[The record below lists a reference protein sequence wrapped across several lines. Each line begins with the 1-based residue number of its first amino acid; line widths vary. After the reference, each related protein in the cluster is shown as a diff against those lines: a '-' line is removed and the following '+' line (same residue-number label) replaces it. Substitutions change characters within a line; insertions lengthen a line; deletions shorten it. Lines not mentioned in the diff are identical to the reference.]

1 MIRTVRVHCRALS
14 RRSVLVSAG
23 GLGVAVAFGG
33 VPVLA
38 DGAGMPPVAAPV
50 VAPVVGGHFR
60 PNAWVTVAAD
70 GSVTIISPAVEMG
83 QGIMTTLP
91 LLVAE
96 EMDADWN
103 RVRVV
108 QAPSDAETYGNPGFY
123 GIQLTGGSESTRGYN
138 ALLRLTGA
146 QTRLILLS
154 GAATILKVPV
164 TELATEPN
172 RVVHPSSG
180 RSLDYG
186 EIAARAALP
195 DPLPQ
200 ATEADLKPSDRWRY
214 IGSRTIRRVDVP
226 AKVNGS
232 AAFGIDVQRPDML
245 YGAVL
250 RAPVQGERPEAI
262 DDAEARALPGIVRI
276 VPLAYGVG
284 IIGNTVEATRRAK
297 DLLSVSW
304 SATSRVRRYGSAR
317 LLDAYRA
324 IGRDTGRPGV
334 QAHSRG
340 DADAAIAGAATVIEV
355 DYMSDHVAHATME
368 PMNAT
373 ALVTGDTVELWAP
386 TQGPTGTQGF
396 AAAVAGT
403 TPDKVKV
410 NTTLLG
416 GGFGRKAEA
425 DFIEDAVSLAKAVEG
440 RPVKV
445 IWSREDDIR
454 HDKFRPLEAQHVTV
468 GLDAAGTIV
477 GWRHR
482 IVADSIF
489 ARTMPS
495 LFEQAG
501 GHDDVVTE
509 GALFNY
515 AVPAHQVE
523 YLRQDNG
530 LAIGFWFA
538 VGVGYTRFAIECVV
552 DEIAAARG
560 VDPVALR
567 LELLKDRPR
576 ARAVIE
582 TVARM
587 AQWDRARDGRGL
599 GLAYSDAFGS
609 HCAQVAEVSLDRDS
623 GVIRVH
629 KVWCAI
635 DPGVAIQPLHIEA
648 MMMTGIT
655 NGTGHALFE
664 QINIVDGEVQESNF
678 DTYRVI
684 RMSEAPDIEVAVV
697 PTPGAPFGGI
707 GQAGLPP
714 TGPAIANAVARL
726 TGGVRLRHYPFTPDR
741 VKAALNA

>member
-1 MIRTVRVHCRALS
+1 MNQILKPQSRMLS
-14 RRSVLVSAG
+14 RRSFLMTAG
-23 GLGVAVAFGG
+23 GLGIAVTFG
-33 VPVLA
+33 PLA
-38 DGAGMPPVAAPV
+38 DLAYGATMAAAV
-50 VAPVVGGHFR
+50 EGEFR
-60 PNAWVTVAAD
+60 PNAWITIGGSGTV
-70 GSVTIISPAVEMG
+70 SIIAPAVEMG
-83 QGIMTTLP
+83 QGITTTLP

-123 GIQLTGGSESTRGYN
+123 GIQLTGGSESTRGYH

-146 QTRLILLS
+146 QTRLILLA
-154 GAATILKVPV
+154 GAAGMLNVPV
-164 TELATEPN
+164 RELETEPH
-172 RVVHPSSG
+172 RVLHPSSG

-186 EIAARAALP
+186 EIAARAVLP

-200 ATEADLKPSDRWRY
+200 AAETDLKPSDSWRY
-214 IGSRTIRRVDVP
+214 IGSRTIGRIDVP
-226 AKVNGS
+226 SKVNGT
-232 AAFGIDVQRPDML
+232 AIFGIDVQLPGML

-250 RAPVQGERPEAI
+250 RAPVQDEGPQTI
-262 DDAEARALPGIVRI
+262 DDAEARKVPGVTHI
-276 VPLAYGVG
+276 VPLPYGVG
-284 IIGNTVEATRRAK
+284 IIGETVEATKRAK
-297 DLLSVSW
+297 DLLNVTW
-304 SATSRVRRYGSAR
+304 STTSRVRSYTSQR
-317 LLDAYRA
+317 LLDEYRA
-324 IGRDTGRPGV
+324 VGRDLGQQGV
-334 QAHSRG
+334 SAHANG
-340 DADAAIAGAATVIEV
+340 DAEAAITGAAMVIEV
-355 DYMSDHVAHATME
+355 DYLSDHVAHATME

-373 ALVTGDTVELWAP
+373 ALVIGDRVEIWAP

-396 AAAVAGT
+396 AAEVVGT

-410 NTTLLG
+410 NTTLVG

-425 DFIEDAVSLAKAVEG
+425 DFIIDAVSLAKVVEG

-445 IWSREDDIR
+445 IWSREDDVR
-454 HDKFRPLEAQHVTV
+454 YDKFRPLEAQHVRV
-468 GLDAAGTIV
+468 GLDAEGNII

-489 ARTMPS
+489 ARTLPPV
-495 LFEQAG
+495 FEQAG

-509 GALFNY
+509 GAKFNY
-515 AVPAHQVE
+515 AVPAHQIE

-538 VGVGYTRFAIECVV
+538 VGVGYTRFAIECVI
-552 DEIAAARG
+552 DEIAAARDM
-560 VDPVALR
+560 DPLALR
-567 LELLKDRPR
+567 LELLKDQPR
-576 ARAVIE
+576 ARKVIE
-582 TVARM
+582 TVAQM
-587 AQWDRARDGRGL
+587 ADWDRARDGQAL

-609 HCAQVAEVSLDRDS
+609 HCAQVAEVSLNRDT

-664 QINIVDGEVQESNF
+664 QINVIDGEVQESNF

-684 RMSEAPDIEVAVV
+684 RMSEAPEIEVAVV
-697 PTPGAPFGGI
+697 PTPGSPFGGI

-726 TGGVRLRHYPFTPDR
+726 TGGVRLRHYPFTPER
-741 VKAALNA
+741 VKAALDS